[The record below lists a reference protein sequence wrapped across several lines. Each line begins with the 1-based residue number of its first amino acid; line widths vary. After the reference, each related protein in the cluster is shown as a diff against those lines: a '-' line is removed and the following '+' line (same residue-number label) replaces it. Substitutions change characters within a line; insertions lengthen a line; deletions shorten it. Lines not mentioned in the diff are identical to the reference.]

1 MSRSIGQSLVNSKID
16 DLKDRVRDFP
26 DQSGVYLMKNSTD
39 KIIYVGKAKNLK
51 QRVRSYLGESKDL
64 TPKTRLLVAN
74 IHVIDYILTK
84 TEVEAF
90 LLEASLIKKHR
101 PKFNIRLKDDKNYP
115 YIRVSMKDEYPRL
128 YLSRTVK
135 PDGSLY
141 FGPYTRGGSVFET
154 MRFLNQ
160 SFQLRD
166 CTDHNLKTRERP
178 CINFQL
184 ARCSAPCVKLVNTTN
199 YGEDIAKALQFL
211 RGQSQELIDELK
223 QRMLHLSDEEKYEQA
238 ARWRDTLRSLT
249 AILEKQSVVDPN
261 AKKDVD
267 IVCFVGDQRGTMIQ
281 FLHVRQGR
289 VLGTR
294 SQFLSGLDPQDPNE
308 DPREWFVS
316 VINQYF
322 WENIVPEEVVLSFDI
337 GVEMMRLMQKVL
349 TERRGS
355 EVLIKIGTHDE
366 KEKEL
371 LELTLNNARV
381 ALEKQS
387 EKVESK
393 KKGLEEI
400 KEKFN
405 LPQIPFRIECYDIS
419 NFQGREIVASQVVFE
434 KGIPAKDQYRLYKI
448 KSLKDAN
455 DFASMKEVLS
465 RRFKHQE
472 WEDPQLVVVDGGK
485 GQLNFALQ
493 ALKEVGKDHL
503 PLVSLAK
510 AKTESDFE
518 KTEVQGS
525 EERFFLPGRQNP
537 VLFRKNSEGLRIL
550 THLRDEA
557 HRFAI
562 TFHRKLRDKKSLGS
576 ILDEIEGVGE
586 KRKKLLLERFSGLEA
601 IMAATAEEIAAL
613 PSFNLDLAEEI
624 KAFLMN
630 ELGDDSQ
637 P

>member
-1 MSRSIGQSLVNSKID
+1 MRSPTMNAKVD
-16 DLKDRVRDFP
+16 ELKDRVKDFP

-51 QRVRSYLGESKDL
+51 QRVRSYLGESRDL

-115 YIRVSMKDEYPRL
+115 YIRVSMTDEYPRL

-135 PDGSLY
+135 TDGSLY

-166 CTDHNLKTRERP
+166 CTDHVLKTRERP
-178 CINFQL
+178 CINHQL
-184 ARCSAPCVKLVNTTN
+184 GRCSAPCVKLVNSVA
-199 YGEDIAKALQFL
+199 YGAELGKALQFL
-211 RGQSQELIDELK
+211 RGQSQQLVEDLRE
-223 QRMLHLSDEEKYEQA
+223 RMLRLSEEEKYEQA
-238 ARWRDTLRSLT
+238 ARWRDTLRSLA

-261 AKKDVD
+261 AQKDID
-267 IVCFVGDQRGTMIQ
+267 IICFCGDTRGTMVQ
-281 FLHVRQGR
+281 FLFVRQGR
-289 VLGTR
+289 VLGMR
-294 SQFLSGLDPQDPNE
+294 SQFLAGLDPTESGE

-316 VINQYF
+316 VLNQYY
-322 WENIVPEEVVLSFDI
+322 WENIIPDEVLMSFDI
-337 GVEMMRLMQKVL
+337 GVEMMRLLQKVL
-349 TERRGS
+349 LERRGR
-355 EVLIKIGTHDE
+355 EVLVKFGTSDE

-371 LELTLNNARV
+371 LTLTMDNAKE

-387 EKVESK
+387 QKVEAK
-393 KKGLEEI
+393 KLGLEEI
-400 KEKFN
+400 KAKFD
-405 LPQIPFRIECYDIS
+405 LRQMPFRIECYDIS

-434 KGIPAKDQYRLYKI
+434 KGVPAKDQYRLYKI
-448 KSLKDAN
+448 KSLQEAN
-455 DFASMKEVLS
+455 DFASMKEVLE

-493 ALKEVGKDHL
+493 ALKEVGKGHL
-503 PLVSLAK
+503 PLVALAK
-510 AKTESDFE
+510 AKTSSDFE
-518 KTEVQGS
+518 SSEVRGS

-537 VLFRKNSEGLRIL
+537 VIFKRQSEGLRIL
-550 THLRDEA
+550 TQLRDEA

-562 TFHRKLRDKKSLGS
+562 TYHRKLRDKKSLSS
-576 ILDEIEGVGE
+576 ILDDIEGVGD
-586 KRKKLLLERFSGLEA
+586 KRKKILLEAFAGIDE
-601 IMAATAEEIAAL
+601 IKAAPKEQIAAL
-613 PSFNLDLAEEI
+613 PTFYLELAEII
-624 KAFLMN
+624 KKHLEEA
-630 ELGDDSQ
+630 
-637 P
+637 

>member
-1 MSRSIGQSLVNSKID
+1 MANPKIEELKSRVK
-16 DLKDRVRDFP
+16 DFP
-26 DQSGVYLMKNSTD
+26 DQSGVYLMKNTAD
-39 KIIYVGKAKNLK
+39 RIIYVGKAKNLK

-64 TPKTRLLVAN
+64 TPKTRLLVTQ

-101 PKFNIRLKDDKNYP
+101 PKYNIRLKDDKNYP

-128 YLSRTVK
+128 YLSRAVK
-135 PDGSLY
+135 SDGSLY

-166 CTDHNLKTRERP
+166 CTDHVLKTRDRP
-178 CINFQL
+178 CINHQL
-184 ARCSAPCVKLVNTTN
+184 GRCSAPCVNLISSVN
-199 YGEDIAKALQFL
+199 YSEDINKALQFL
-211 RGQSQELIDELK
+211 RGQSQQLVDELRE
-223 QRMLHLSDEEKYEQA
+223 RMFQLSDEEKYEQA

-249 AILEKQSVVDPN
+249 AILEKQAVVDPN
-261 AKKDVD
+261 ARKDLD
-267 IVCFVGDQRGTMIQ
+267 IICFVGDQRGTMVQ

-294 SQFLSGLDPQDPNE
+294 SQFLAGLDPSEAGE

-316 VINQYF
+316 VINQYY
-322 WENIVPEEVVLSFDI
+322 WENIVPDEVLLAFDI
-337 GVEMMRLMQKVL
+337 GVEMIRLMQKVL
-349 TERRGS
+349 TERRGQ
-355 EVLIKIGTHDE
+355 EVLIKVGTSDE

-371 LELTLNNARV
+371 LELTEKNAAA

-400 KEKFN
+400 KAKFN
-405 LPQIPFRIECYDIS
+405 LAQIPFRIECYDIS

-434 KGIPAKDQYRLYKI
+434 KGLPAKDQYRLYKI
-448 KSLKDAN
+448 KSLVDAN
-455 DFASMKEVLS
+455 DFASMKEVLG

-472 WEDPQLVVVDGGK
+472 WDDPQLVVVDGGK

-503 PLVSLAK
+503 PIVALAK
-510 AKTESDFE
+510 AKTSSDFE
-518 KTEVQGS
+518 SQEVQGS

-550 THLRDEA
+550 TQLRDEA

-562 TFHRKLRDKKSLGS
+562 TFHRKLRHKKSLSS
-576 ILDEIEGVGE
+576 ILDDIDGVGE
-586 KRKKLLLERFSGLEA
+586 KRKKILLDRFSGLEE
-601 IMAATAEEIAAL
+601 IMNASSEEIAAL
-613 PSFNLDLAEEI
+613 PSFNLDLAETI
-624 KAFLMN
+624 KEFLEAQM
-630 ELGDDSQ
+630 EEAEG
-637 P
+637 